1 MTHFVDR
8 TNVQESAELRDQS
21 IVSEGSGNTGARPV
35 GVATAVLRWPRNVL
49 RRLYDWTIGWSRTRN
64 APYALSAIAF
74 AESSFFPVP
83 PDVVLVPMVASKR
96 QMWFRYALICTAG
109 SVLGALMGY
118 LIGWVFYESVG
129 QAIVNAYNLQRSME
143 VIGEKYSQNALLTI
157 FTAGFTPIPFKVIT
171 IGAGLFNVS
180 IPDLVAGSILGR
192 AGRFF
197 LVAGLLRVFGEKAL
211 GLIDRHFDRLAL
223 VFTVIL
229 IGGFIALKYL
239 R

>member
-1 MTHFVDR
+1 LTHSNSR
-8 TNVQESAELRDQS
+8 TP
-21 IVSEGSGNTGARPV
+21 VSVILS
-35 GVATAVLRWPRNVL
+35 VLRWPKSTM
-49 RRLYDWTIGWSRTRN
+49 RRLYDWTMNWSRTRN

-83 PDVVLVPMVASKR
+83 PDVLLAPMVASKR
-96 QMWFRYALICTAG
+96 PMWFRYALICTTG

-129 QAIVNAYNLQRSME
+129 QGIVNAYNLQCSME

-171 IGAGLFNVS
+171 IGAGLFEVS
-180 IPDLVAGSILGR
+180 ISALVSGSILGR

-197 LVAGLLRVFGEKAL
+197 LVAGLLRLFGERAL
-211 GLIDRHFDRLAL
+211 GLIDKHFDRLAL
-223 VFTVIL
+223 AFATML
-229 IGGFIALKYL
+229 IGGFLALKYL
-239 R
+239 Q